1 MSQRLLNALCGLAAV
16 GALAWLAAVPVAG
29 QQPGVFE
36 TPWGHPD
43 LQGVWTSMGEANVP
57 FQRPPEFGDKAEL
70 EGEELAQWLE
80 EQAAEQA
87 RTAPLGGGATGGGP
101 VHWYEWWGRQSPRT
115 SLVIDPPDGRVPP
128 LTPEAEAREARQN
141 DDWGQRLGERGPA
154 DSWEDR
160 ELWDRCIMRA
170 LPSAMNPS
178 GYNANFQITQSP
190 DHVVILYELMHEA
203 RVIPLAGSSPA
214 IAPHL
219 KEWWGNSQG
228 RWEGDTLVVET
239 TNFRDLTDPRMSVGV
254 NDRGSGDG
262 FRMIERFRRIDADT
276 VRYELTRE
284 DPQTWAQPWTMA
296 FNLKNNE
303 DENAYILE
311 YACHEGN
318 IGMENILSGARVQE
332 GQAGAAEAAKAAR

>member
-1 MSQRLLNALCGLAAV
+1 MGPRLMILLCGPAAV
-16 GALAWLAAVPVAG
+16 IALGLSAAPAAG
-29 QQPGVFE
+29 QEPGAFV
-36 TPWGHPD
+36 TAWGHPD

-57 FQRPPEFGDKAEL
+57 FERPAEFGDKAEL

-115 SLVIDPPDGRVPP
+115 SLVIDPPDGRVPS
-128 LTPEAEAREARQN
+128 LTPAAEARETRLKDEWA
-141 DDWGQRLGERGPA
+141 QRLGERGPA

-160 ELWDRCIMRA
+160 ELWDRCIMRPITNA
-170 LPSAMNPS
+170 ILPSA
-178 GYNANFQITQSP
+178 YNANFQIVQSP
-190 DHVVILYELMHEA
+190 DHVVILYEIIHDA
-203 RVIPLAGSSPA
+203 RIIPLDNATSGLPS
-214 IAPHL
+214 HL
-219 KEWWGNSQG
+219 REWWGDSRG
-228 RWEGDTLVVET
+228 RWEGESLVVET
-239 TNFRDLTDPRMSVGV
+239 TNFKDLTDPRMSVRI

-262 FRMIERFRRIDADT
+262 FNVIERFTRIDAHT

-284 DPQTWAQPWTMA
+284 DPQTWTRPWTIA
-296 FNLKNNE
+296 LNLKSNE
-303 DENAYILE
+303 LENAYILE

-332 GQAGAAEAAKAAR
+332 RQER